1 MLAQWAR
8 HDMQQTEN
16 APKLTKKRGAL
27 SPSPSQ
33 SSSPSSPPAQ
43 GLKDFTPCVEKR
55 LDSIELA
62 IKNLQ
67 DAMNQRQVQ
76 DKEKYIVGSKSTMIQ
91 QPTNDQITSDVK
103 GPVTEPD
110 PVTVAKK

>member
-8 HDMQQTEN
+8 QDMQQTEN
-16 APKLTKKRGAL
+16 APILKKKK
-27 SPSPSQ
+27 PSQ
-33 SSSPSSPPAQ
+33 SSPPPTATPALSAQ
-43 GLKDFTPCVEKR
+43 GLKNVTPSVEKR

-91 QPTNDQITSDVK
+91 QPTNDQTTSVVK

-110 PVTVAKK
+110 TVPVAKK

>member
-16 APKLTKKRGAL
+16 APILKKQKGAL
-27 SPSPSQ
+27 SPSKS
-33 SSSPSSPPAQ
+33 SSSPGA
-43 GLKDFTPCVEKR
+43 GLKDSIPSVEKR
-55 LDSIELA
+55 LDSLELA

-67 DAMNQRQVQ
+67 DAMNQHQVQ
-76 DKEKYIVGSKSTMIQ
+76 DEEKYKVGSKSTMIQ

-103 GPVTEPD
+103 GPVIEPN
-110 PVTVAKK
+110 TVPLAKK